1 MKFKPCLIFLLAV
14 FAACMFIGVAWSDD
28 DDDDDDNPLPN
39 LNPDCP
45 FLIIIEAPIS
55 NHPTIAGYFYEG
67 GCETVY
73 NNVVV
78 ESCTLND
85 CDDDDEE
92 DSILSSIAS
101 SLAAT
106 ISSTVLVC
114 AVCGPEPEDLADITM
129 ASLRQTKGDGFYD
142 RMYKKWITGTKWT
155 RELE

>member
-1 MKFKPCLIFLLAV
+1 MRFKTIFLIFALA
-14 FAACMFIGVAWSDD
+14 MLMLPGVAWADD
-28 DDDDDDNPLPN
+28 DDDDDVNLLPN

-45 FLIIIEAPIS
+45 FLIIIEAPVS
-55 NHPTIAGYFYEG
+55 NYPTIAEYFYEG

-92 DSILSSIAS
+92 DSILSSIES

-106 ISSTVLVC
+106 IPSTVLVC
-114 AVCGPEPEDLADITM
+114 AVCGPEPEDQADIIIE
-129 ASLRQTKGDGFYD
+129 ALRQTIGDGFYD
-142 RMYKKWITGTKWT
+142 RMYKKWITGTKWKS
-155 RELE
+155 ELDK